1 MAIINLQ
8 LEIFIL
14 LVIGFSLYKLGY
26 LSIDSQKQITDI
38 ILYIILPANIIVSFN
53 MKMSYEILKQSA
65 TILIIAFSIQIAYLV
80 LNRFMYLGFDHSKAI
95 IMKYGTICTNATFM
109 GLPIIQSVFGVNG
122 LLYATVALIPMRVFM
137 WTSGLSLFTKTSKKK
152 AILTMIT
159 HPAILAVVLGFI
171 LMSFQI
177 KLPIFLNSTL
187 VALSNCMTAFSMI
200 LIGSILGQ
208 VNFKR
213 LVDHSILYYSC
224 LRLIIIPAFIYL
236 VLYLLKIDSIIIGVT
251 VLMAAMPAGLTT
263 AMLAQKYNQD
273 SLYASKLIFISTLLS
288 LFTLPLL
295 IYVLG

>member
-1 MAIINLQ
+1 
-8 LEIFIL
+8 
-14 LVIGFSLYKLGY
+14 
-26 LSIDSQKQITDI
+26 ITDI

-53 MKMSYEILKQSA
+53 MEMNTEILKQSA
-65 TILIIAFSIQIAYLV
+65 TILIIAFSIQIVYLI

-109 GLPIIQSVFGVNG
+109 GLPIIQSVFGASG

-152 AILTMIT
+152 ALLTMIT

-171 LMSFQI
+171 LMSFQL
-177 KLPIFLNSTL
+177 KLPIFINSTL
-187 VALSNCMTAFSMI
+187 IALSNCMTALSMI

-208 VNFKR
+208 VNFKH
-213 LVDHSILYYSC
+213 LVDKSILYYTF
-224 LRLIIIPAFIYL
+224 LRLIMLPAFIYL
-236 VLYLLKIDSIIIGVT
+236 ILYLLKVNPIIIGVT

-273 SLYASKLIFISTLLS
+273 ALYASKLIFISTLLS

-295 IYVLG
+295 IYALG